1 MQIGGRGLRDPTPA
15 PMVQYVDVCPPHLFW
30 NLRNLSA
37 RFVPYG
43 ILVSLVILMFVCLA
57 FCVLDQKERGLREM
71 HCTSCRHHPR
81 LLVLGWPGRIML
93 HYPMSIM

>member
-1 MQIGGRGLRDPTPA
+1 MS
-15 PMVQYVDVCPPHLFW
+15 VPPHLFW
-30 NLRNLSA
+30 KLRNLSA

-57 FCVLDQKERGLREM
+57 FCVLDQKERGSREV

-81 LLVLGWPGRIML
+81 LLFVLGWPGRIML